1 MNKGQFFAIDDEG
14 ELHEIGELK
23 EMETFL
29 PDTMNEQLEKLEK
42 INEAWKHV
50 GEQITFVIENCR
62 SLIDIL
68 NDIVPKYIRT
78 ELKFPKK
85 KKRGTMRR
93 RRRER
98 RVDEKYKM
106 L

>member
-1 MNKGQFFAIDDEG
+1 MNKGRFFALG
-14 ELHEIGELK
+14 EDGEPHEIGEIK

-29 PDTMNEQLEKLEK
+29 PDTMNEQLEKT
-42 INEAWKHV
+42 NMAWKHV
-50 GEQITFVIENCR
+50 EEQITLVIENMR
-62 SLIDIL
+62 NLIDVLHDSI
-68 NDIVPKYIRT
+68 PKYMQT

-98 RVDEKYKM
+98 RLNETD
-106 L
+106 

>member
-1 MNKGQFFAIDDEG
+1 MNKGQFFALGDEG
-14 ELHEIGELK
+14 ELREIGELK
-23 EMETFL
+23 GVDTL
-29 PDTMNEQLEKLEK
+29 CPDALDEQLEKNK
-42 INEAWKHV
+42 EAWRHFR
-50 GEQITFVIENCR
+50 EQITLVIENCR

-68 NDIVPKYIRT
+68 YDIVPKYMLT

-98 RVDEKYKM
+98 RVNEND
-106 L
+106 

>member
-1 MNKGQFFAIDDEG
+1 MNKGRLFALGDEG
-14 ELHEIGELK
+14 EYHEIGEIK

-29 PDTMNEQLEKLEK
+29 PDTMNEQLEKLEKLEK

-62 SLIDIL
+62 SLIDAL
-68 NDIVPKYIRT
+68 YDIVPKYIRT

-93 RRRER
+93 RRWER
-98 RVDEKYKM
+98 KVNEID
-106 L
+106 

>member
-1 MNKGQFFAIDDEG
+1 MNKGQLFALGEDG
-14 ELHEIGELK
+14 ELNEIVEIK

-42 INEAWKHV
+42 INEALKHV

-62 SLIDIL
+62 GLIGML
-68 NDIVPKYIRT
+68 YDIVPKYMRT

-98 RVDEKYKM
+98 RANETDRC
-106 L
+106 